1 MASAAGFRT
10 IQAVTCVLAV
20 YGPKA
25 AVRFEAERCSAAS
38 PDRTFVHH
46 AALSEGEGR
55 QSATKQYSAVAAP
68 GSAFEEPIGL
78 EKVVRA
84 DICGRGHKDDS
95 YQELGRAEPEIATSV
110 LELKTRYQALSRQP
124 A

>member
-1 MASAAGFRT
+1 MGSAHHLERRDSLELYRP
-10 IQAVTCVLAV
+10 I
-20 YGPKA
+20 P

-55 QSATKQYSAVAAP
+55 QTATKQYSAVAAP

-84 DICGRGHKDDS
+84 DIWGRGHKDNS
-95 YQELGRAEPEIATSV
+95 YQ
-110 LELKTRYQALSRQP
+110 
-124 A
+124 